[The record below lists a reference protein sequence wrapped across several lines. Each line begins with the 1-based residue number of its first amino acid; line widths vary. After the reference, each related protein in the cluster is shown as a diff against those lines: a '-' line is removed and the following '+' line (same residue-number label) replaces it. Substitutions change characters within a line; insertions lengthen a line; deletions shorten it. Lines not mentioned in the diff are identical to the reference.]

1 MAVGKMN
8 YDTVVVPALETIRS
22 TTLDAL
28 KKFRAAGG
36 DVIFIGEA
44 PIYVDA
50 VPSDEAKKFAA
61 ECRQIPW
68 VRGELYNALASR
80 KFLDIRELNGNASGN
95 LIYQL
100 RDDGSRKNLFISHV
114 LKPRNYDVSYIES
127 YYVNLKGEWTVSEY
141 DTLAGEKRK
150 LKVSYRN
157 GKTVFPW
164 VCGGDSSLLLELTP
178 EKDASED
185 GFVYVDKDYSK
196 AEYPAHCAKFE
207 LSEPNV
213 LLLDRPE
220 YSVGGGEMR
229 PALNIL
235 KADEIIRR
243 ELGLHIRGNQ
253 MAQPWIEPLDKNPK
267 NKVRLRYTF
276 DSDIEYE
283 GAHLAL
289 EAPEYTEITFN
300 GEPVPMNIDGY
311 YIDEASIKTVPM
323 PKIKKGENELILD
336 LRVGDITPL
345 ES

>member
-1 MAVGKMN
+1 MN

-36 DVIFIGEA
+36 DVVFIGEA
-44 PIYVDA
+44 PVYVDA

-68 VRGELYNALASR
+68 VRGELYNALSSR

-100 RDDGSRKNLFISHV
+100 RDDGSRRHLFISHV
-114 LKPRNYDVSYIES
+114 LKPRNYDVSSIES

-141 DTLAGEKRK
+141 DTLAGEKRR

-164 VCGGDSSLLLELTP
+164 VCGSDSSLLLELLP
-178 EKDASED
+178 GKDEAAD
-185 GFVYVDKDYSK
+185 GFVYADKDYRK

-220 YSVGGGEMR
+220 YGINGGEMR

-243 ELGLHIRGNQ
+243 ELGLHIRDSQ
-253 MAQPWIEPLDKNPK
+253 MAQPWIEPLDKI
-267 NKVRLRYTF
+267 RR
-276 DSDIEYE
+276 I
-283 GAHLAL
+283 
-289 EAPEYTEITFN
+289 
-300 GEPVPMNIDGY
+300 
-311 YIDEASIKTVPM
+311 
-323 PKIKKGENELILD
+323 
-336 LRVGDITPL
+336 R
-345 ES
+345 